1 MEFLVLDKSLELI
14 RLLRP
19 LVVVIRR
26 HDPKLVGQ
34 IRDAAN
40 SAGQN
45 LAEGNGRVGRDRLH
59 LWRVALTSA
68 EEVHMELR
76 QAEAWGYVKP
86 ADIAQALDVANHLIR
101 VIQKLLR

>member
-1 MEFLVLDKSLELI
+1 MEFLACEKSLELI

-19 LVVVIRR
+19 LVVVVRR
-26 HDPKLVGQ
+26 HDPKLFAQ

-68 EEVHMELR
+68 EEVYMELR
-76 QAEAWGYVKP
+76 QAEAWGYVRQ
-86 ADIAQALDVANHLIR
+86 ADIAKALDVANRLIR
-101 VIQKLLR
+101 IIQKLLR